1 MKGSTIGVVIVV
13 IIALFLL
20 MSGCNTYSSLV
31 NKDEGVNEAWSQV
44 ENQYQRRADL
54 IPNLVNT
61 VKGYAKHEEQVLREV
76 TEARAQVSQ
85 ITVGKDVLDD
95 TLAFRRFEEAQAK
108 LTGALGRLIAV
119 SEAYPELKANENFL
133 ALQSQLE
140 GTENRIAVER
150 RKYNNVVRD
159 YNTTVRGFPAAIYA
173 GIFGFHQR
181 PYFKSA
187 PGAETAPQVQ
197 F

>member
-20 MSGCNTYSSLV
+20 ISGCGTYSSLV
-31 NKDEGVNEAWSQV
+31 KKDEGVNNAWSQV

-61 VKGYAKHEEQVLREV
+61 VKGYAKHEEQVLKEV

-85 ITVGKDVLDD
+85 INITKEMLDD
-95 TLAFRRFEEAQAK
+95 TAAFRRFEEAQAK

-119 SEAYPELKANENFL
+119 
-133 ALQSQLE
+133 
-140 GTENRIAVER
+140 
-150 RKYNNVVRD
+150 
-159 YNTTVRGFPAAIYA
+159 
-173 GIFGFHQR
+173 
-181 PYFKSA
+181 
-187 PGAETAPQVQ
+187 
-197 F
+197 